1 MNQTH
6 QFTRPVTL
14 IFVITITAL
23 GFSLPVASRAQSGGP
38 GTDHGIVD
46 SIDDMKLDIR
56 GGGNRHT
63 RTYTETD
70 QTRWLNSHGQPIDP
84 GDTVGKTV
92 DVRWRWITGG
102 SEALSVQITS
112 GGGNS
117 PAARNDQAATS
128 STADKPNGDAPSRR
142 HWPEQVIRGT
152 IGGSEAVFRLNTN
165 DDGTI
170 NGTYSQGSKT
180 YRIKG
185 TGQPGHM
192 SLDEY
197 TGERL
202 TAHIKLTLDDLE
214 TTWTGTMYNVYPNK
228 NQYPVSL
235 SKSH

>member
-1 MNQTH
+1 MKTKLNRKRLFGHRGQILAWLI
-6 QFTRPVTL
+6 VT
-14 IFVITITAL
+14 FVAL
-23 GFSLPVASRAQSGGP
+23 SLPVASLAQSGGP

-56 GGGNRHT
+56 GGDGRRT

-70 QTRWLNSHGQPIDP
+70 ETQWLNKRGQRIDA
-84 GDTVGKTV
+84 GDVVGKMV
-92 DVRWRWITGG
+92 EVRFRWITGG

-112 GGGNS
+112 S
-117 PAARNDQAATS
+117 RESSQPAPNTDS
-128 STADKPNGDAPSRR
+128 GSTETRPSHRS
-142 HWPEQVIRGT
+142 EQVLRGE
-152 IGGSEAVFRLNTN
+152 IGGSEAVFRLTLE
-165 DDGTI
+165 DGKVS
-170 NGTYSQGSKT
+170 GTYSQRGKS
-180 YRIKG
+180 YRIEG
-185 TGQPGHM
+185 TYKPGHM

-228 NQYPVSL
+228 SQYPVSL

>member
-6 QFTRPVTL
+6 QFTRPFTL

-102 SEALSVQITS
+102 SEVLSVQVSSSRESSRPAPNTDS
-112 GGGNS
+112 G
-117 PAARNDQAATS
+117 
-128 STADKPNGDAPSRR
+128 STETRPSHRS
-142 HWPEQVIRGT
+142 EQVLRGQ
-152 IGGSEAVFRLNTN
+152 IGGSEAVFRLTLE
-165 DDGTI
+165 DGKVT
-170 NGTYSQGSKT
+170 GTYSQRGKS
-180 YRIKG
+180 YRIEG
-185 TGQPGHM
+185 TYKPGRM

-197 TGERL
+197 TGEQL

-214 TTWTGTMYNVYPNK
+214 TTWTGTMYNVYPNN

>member
-1 MNQTH
+1 MNRKLLFQRIGPLLAGL
-6 QFTRPVTL
+6 FVTVFAFCFF
-14 IFVITITAL
+14 IA
-23 GFSLPVASRAQSGGP
+23 PQARAQSGGP

-56 GGGNRHT
+56 GGGDRHT

-70 QTRWLNSHGQPIDP
+70 ETRWLNSYGQSIDP
-84 GDTVGKTV
+84 ADTVGKTV

-102 SEALSVQITS
+102 SEVVSVQLSSSRESSRPTRNTDS
-112 GGGNS
+112 G
-117 PAARNDQAATS
+117 
-128 STADKPNGDAPSRR
+128 STETRPSRLS
-142 HWPEQVIRGT
+142 EQVLRGE
-152 IGGSEAVFRLNTN
+152 IGGSEAVFRLRLE
-165 DDGTI
+165 DGKVT
-170 NGTYSQGSKT
+170 GTYSQRGKS
-180 YRIKG
+180 YRIEG
-185 TGQPGHM
+185 TYKPGRM

>member
-1 MNQTH
+1 MKTKLNRKRLLGHRGQILAWLI
-6 QFTRPVTL
+6 VT
-14 IFVITITAL
+14 FFAL
-23 GFSLPVASRAQSGGP
+23 SLPVASLAQSGGP

-56 GGGNRHT
+56 GGDGRHT

-70 QTRWLNSHGQPIDP
+70 ETQWLNKRGQRIDA
-84 GDTVGKTV
+84 GDVVGKMV
-92 DVRWRWITGG
+92 EVRFRWITGG
-102 SEALSVQITS
+102 SEALSVQVSSSRESSRPAPNTDS
-112 GGGNS
+112 G
-117 PAARNDQAATS
+117 
-128 STADKPNGDAPSRR
+128 STETRPSRL
-142 HWPEQVIRGT
+142 PEQVLRGT
-152 IGGSEAVFRLNTN
+152 IGGSEAVFRLNTS

-170 NGTYSQGSKT
+170 SGTYSQGSKT

-185 TGQPGHM
+185 TGKPGHM

-228 NQYPVSL
+228 SQYPVSL